1 MKVFCKTYKLLFFW
15 ISSGN
20 SLAGCPKKVN
30 RAFKL
35 LSTSPWEQFERNFL
49 LKSFCIIF
57 GLFFGSFPV
66 IEQEK
71 FLPACQNCILC
82 IYKIILKKKLFW
94 KTIEI
99 FHHFQTFG
107 RKISASFRVFRR
119 GCWSCI
125 LRVQNNIL
133 TKISFFPVFFSLL
146 DTERFFWPILAKKL
160 SELSKVN
167 SQFQWKLSGESFLQN
182 LQTVIFLNNER
193 KGFGWLSETSQ
204 RGFQAAFYL
213 SMGQFE
219 KNFLLKSFCIF
230 FGLFFGSFPVIE
242 QEKFLPACQNCILCI
257 YKIILKKKLFWKTN
271 EIFHQFQT
279 LGRKFSASFRV
290 FRRGCWSCILHVQ
303 NNILTKIS
311 FFLVFF
317 FTFGHWA
324 FFLTNSC
331 KKTIG
336 VVKTEFSVS
345 METFGCNSFA
355 KPTNCYFLEF

>member
-1 MKVFCKTYKLLFFW
+1 M
-15 ISSGN
+15 
-20 SLAGCPKKVN
+20 
-30 RAFKL
+30 
-35 LSTSPWEQFERNFL
+35 
-49 LKSFCIIF
+49 KSFCIFF

-146 DTERFFWPILAKKL
+146 DTERFFWPVLAKKL

-204 RGFQAAFYL
+204 RGFQTAFYL
-213 SMGQFE
+213 SLGTFW
-219 KNFLLKSFCIF
+219 KKF
-230 FGLFFGSFPVIE
+230 FI
-242 QEKFLPACQNCILCI
+242 EKFLHLLWTFFRIISSNWAR
-257 YKIILKKKLFWKTN
+257 KIFTGLSKL
-271 EIFHQFQT
+271 HS
-279 LGRKFSASFRV
+279 LY
-290 FRRGCWSCILHVQ
+290 
-303 NNILTKIS
+303 
-311 FFLVFF
+311 
-317 FTFGHWA
+317 
-324 FFLTNSC
+324 LTNHFEE
-331 KKTIG
+331 KT
-336 VVKTEFSVS
+336 VLENKRNFSSFLDSEQEV
-345 METFGCNSFA
+345 FGFLSSFS
-355 KPTNCYFLEF
+355 TGMLELHFTCPKQLFNEKQFSF